1 MDWLTKMAITDVNG
15 VRDALKVNLQ
25 TISRLRI
32 YDTIPDIVT
41 PPCAVVGQLDF
52 TFDVDNAR
60 GLDQASVDVFVIVQR
75 ISERTGQDK
84 LDLFLAGSGTGSIKT
99 AIESDRTLGG
109 LVDTLRVISAD
120 SGTYNSAD
128 QSFLSY
134 RYNLTI
140 WG

>member
-1 MDWLTKMAITDVNG
+1 MAITDVTG

-32 YDTIPDIVT
+32 YDTIPDVVV
-41 PPCAVVGQLDF
+41 PPCAIVGQLDF
-52 TFDVDNAR
+52 TFDIDNAR
-60 GLDQASVDVFVIVQR
+60 GLDQASVDIFVLVQR
-75 ISERTGQDK
+75 FSERTGQDK
-84 LDLFLAGSGTGSIKT
+84 LDLFLAGSGSRSIKT
-99 AIESDRTLGG
+99 ALESDRTLGG

-120 SGTYNSAD
+120 SGTYTSGET
-128 QSFLSY
+128 SFLSY

>member
-1 MDWLTKMAITDVNG
+1 MAMTNING
-15 VRDALKVNLQ
+15 VREAIKTNLQ
-25 TISRLRI
+25 NITNLRI
-32 YDTIPDIVT
+32 YDTIPDVVT

-52 TFDVDNAR
+52 TFDIDNMR
-60 GLDQASVDVFVIVQR
+60 GLDQASVDVYVIVQR

-84 LDLFLAGSGTGSIKT
+84 LDLLLAGTGTGSIKT
-99 AIESDRTLGG
+99 ALESDRSLGG

-120 SGTYNSAD
+120 SGTYVSGE